1 MTKTNKMMYH
11 IAIGNIN
18 WQNRYKVITS
28 NGENKAKE
36 LAWKRHK
43 ELGRTTKGNVHIYV
57 ELVRPYFKKEA

>member
-1 MTKTNKMMYH
+1 MKKKMKYH

-18 WQNRYKVITS
+18 WQYRYTIITR
-28 NGENKAKE
+28 NGEKRAKE

-57 ELVRPYFKKEA
+57 ELVTPYFEKEA